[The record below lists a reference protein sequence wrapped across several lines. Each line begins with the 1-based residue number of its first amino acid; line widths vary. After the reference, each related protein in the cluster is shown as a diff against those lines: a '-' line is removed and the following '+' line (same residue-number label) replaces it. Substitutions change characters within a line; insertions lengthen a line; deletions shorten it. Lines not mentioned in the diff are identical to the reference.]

1 MFRMLFG
8 SKIKREFFSVKDG
21 LHNSVKKAGVSKIV
35 KSGTDLEL
43 LFGFLFLHEG
53 ECWNVINFENTVWEM
68 ENDV

>member
-35 KSGTDLEL
+35 KSRTDLEL

-53 ECWNVINFENTVWEM
+53 EC
-68 ENDV
+68 